1 MGYGFTL
8 IISSESAISSPFR
21 RHYERSYPVFTAF
34 WRQVGA
40 SFQDCSL
47 KRIGRSNYRMIR
59 IPRDARTEHS
69 EYPRVLLH
77 LAHVATG
84 CIGLLPVTKHCAG
97 NRTCKKELI
106 CLSSFVPAV
115 ITDDA
120 RSATGRLPK
129 SCGRTCRASLPSPSV
144 DDNLESVFQIE
155 PPSCAHLQSRAGYL
169 RNIGLADVLHRT
181 NGNIA
186 PAVRICVC
194 RSCTAIISE
203 TRNRRPGRSDI
214 DNATQQRVGHAPV
227 LLGVRACD

>member
-1 MGYGFTL
+1 MAHPSVISRRDIGGVSRFVSARRKTGQSEAEEARRRLRGIGRRLGDCMGYGFTL

-144 DDNLESVFQIE
+144 DDNLESV
-155 PPSCAHLQSRAGYL
+155 
-169 RNIGLADVLHRT
+169 
-181 NGNIA
+181 
-186 PAVRICVC
+186 
-194 RSCTAIISE
+194 
-203 TRNRRPGRSDI
+203 
-214 DNATQQRVGHAPV
+214 
-227 LLGVRACD
+227 